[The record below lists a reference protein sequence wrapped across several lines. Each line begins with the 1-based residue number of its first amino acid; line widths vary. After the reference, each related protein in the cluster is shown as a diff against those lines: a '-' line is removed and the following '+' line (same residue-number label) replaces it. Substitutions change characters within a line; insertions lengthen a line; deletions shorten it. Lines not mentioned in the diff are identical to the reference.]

1 MRIIKVA
8 ALGLCVSLAACGGG
22 SKKSSTPS
30 VPAGNDQ
37 ASTPFCQ
44 TLTKLS
50 AISDPKS
57 HAADA
62 QALITQAAGQ
72 APANLVDAT
81 KALALF
87 LPPTSGGPTTTLSA
101 ADSAKVVNE
110 LKDLDNYQVGHCGI
124 TLKK

>member
-1 MRIIKVA
+1 MRILKVA
-8 ALGLCVSLAACGGG
+8 ALGLCVSLAACSGG
-22 SKKSSTPS
+22 SKKSSSSS

-44 TLTKLS
+44 TLSKLN
-50 AISDPKS
+50 AISDPKT

-62 QALITQAAGQ
+62 QALIAQAAGQ
-72 APANLVDAT
+72 APASLVDGT

-87 LPPTSGGPTTTLSA
+87 LPSTGTGPTTTLSA
-101 ADSAKVVNE
+101 ADSARIVTE

-124 TLKK
+124 VLKK